1 MKDNYTANKYTNGI
15 LGEHIP
21 KRKFQLFKRGATSPG
36 VYSSTLVYYNYCSR
50 FNLKYQEI
58 PKWPY
63 SGLGKHI
70 S

>member
-36 VYSSTLVYYNYCSR
+36 VYSS
-50 FNLKYQEI
+50 LKGTVVVVNNHFRGDPPEV
-58 PKWPY
+58 
-63 SGLGKHI
+63 
-70 S
+70 